1 LYLFTNEM
9 LTYTE
14 IEFYTRTKRQDLIM
28 LRIKKKK
35 LLEDRNKDEVFN
47 IDIQYN
53 KVLEDYIYFSK
64 LLIKKKYER
73 TKRIM
78 KEET

>member
-1 LYLFTNEM
+1 M

-35 LLEDRNKDEVFN
+35 LIEDRNKDEVFN

-53 KVLEDYIYFSK
+53 KVLEDYISLSK
-64 LLIKKKYER
+64 ILIKKKYER